1 MIIIPTRLASTR
13 FANKILADIGGV
25 PMFVKTAQLAS
36 QCDDVIV
43 ACDDEDVAKI
53 AAKFGIKVI
62 MTSKAHDSGTDR
74 INEAAKKLGL
84 SSDEIIINLQAD
96 EPFFEEK
103 NLAKFK
109 DFTNQRINDGAFM
122 TSCLKFTDHE
132 KAQNPNLVKVITDK
146 DDYAIYFSRSLIPY
160 PRSRCELYKAHIGI
174 YGYSVDTLAQ
184 FCSLTTKELE
194 NIEKLEQLRALSSGK
209 KIAMLE
215 INSNSIGIDTIE
227 DLKAAANKFGF
238 NSSLL
243 Q

>member
-13 FANKILADIGGV
+13 FANKILADIGGI
-25 PMFVKTAQLAS
+25 PMFVKTARLAS
-36 QCDDVIV
+36 NIDDVVV
-43 ACDDEDVAKI
+43 ACDDEDIAKI
-53 AAKFGIKVI
+53 AAKFGIKAI

-84 SSDEIIINLQAD
+84 GSDDIVINLQAD

-109 DFTNQRINDGAFM
+109 DFTTQRLKDGAFM
-122 TSCLKFTDHE
+122 TSCLKFTNHE
-132 KAQNPNLVKVITDK
+132 DAQNPNLVKVITDK

-174 YGYSVDTLAQ
+174 YGYSADTLAQ
-184 FCSLTTKELE
+184 FCALRTKELE

-215 INSNSIGIDTIE
+215 ISSDSIGIDTIE
-227 DLKAAANKFGF
+227 DLKVAANKFGF
-238 NSSLL
+238 ESSLL

>member
-1 MIIIPTRLASTR
+1 M
-13 FANKILADIGGV
+13 
-25 PMFVKTAQLAS
+25 
-36 QCDDVIV
+36 
-43 ACDDEDVAKI
+43 
-53 AAKFGIKVI
+53 
-62 MTSKAHDSGTDR
+62 
-74 INEAAKKLGL
+74 
-84 SSDEIIINLQAD
+84 
-96 EPFFEEK
+96 
-103 NLAKFK
+103 
-109 DFTNQRINDGAFM
+109 
-122 TSCLKFTDHE
+122 KFTDHE